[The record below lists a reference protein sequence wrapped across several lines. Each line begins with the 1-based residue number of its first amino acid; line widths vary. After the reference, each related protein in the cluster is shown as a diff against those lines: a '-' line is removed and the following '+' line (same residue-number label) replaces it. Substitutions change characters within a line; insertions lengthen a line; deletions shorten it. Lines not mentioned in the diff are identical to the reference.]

1 MRAAS
6 SPSPLPAY
14 TDSNLEPHE
23 RRANLS
29 HIETSFLVSALL
41 GYAWF
46 HVILLQLD
54 KSLLCNM
61 VRSGLDNRNN
71 KKDKWINGSLD
82 LQKGLILVSS
92 LKENVGQASAK
103 A

>member
-29 HIETSFLVSALL
+29 HLETSFLVSALL

-71 KKDKWINGSLD
+71 KKDKW
-82 LQKGLILVSS
+82 
-92 LKENVGQASAK
+92 
-103 A
+103 